1 MAHRR
6 AARPA
11 DRAADG
17 VRRVPARLLGCCAAI
32 VALIG
37 CKATF
42 PERGPV
48 YIDPRIPAP
57 IQTTIHRAHA
67 DWCNAT
73 RGRYC
78 VELKTGRGANE
89 YVWGERDH
97 DNAGAVRGWF
107 GCKVYVDLAGMHRSH
122 WLASMKHEGGHCGGL
137 EHTDY
142 GLMFGDA
149 RLWKRPNPGCIDQLT
164 LADHA
169 RANDYDPNDTE
180 PECIEA
186 P

>member
-78 VELKTGRGANE
+78 VELRPGRGRHE

-97 DNAGAVRGWF
+97 DNAGTKRGWLGVDVF
-107 GCKVYVDLAGMHRSH
+107 VDLADLSSSS
-122 WLASMKHEGGHCGGL
+122 WLAAMKHEAGHAIGL
-137 EHTDY
+137 GHSSA
-142 GLMFGDA
+142 GLMLGDK
-149 RLWKRPNPGCIDQLT
+149 RLWKRSNPGCIDQRTLT
-164 LADHA
+164 DFCNEHDCPAGF
-169 RANDYDPNDTE
+169 E
-180 PECIEA
+180 PECEE